1 MATAAQPPVQLPF
14 TLHAADEQ
22 INLALGCRARSC
34 DHDRAGHVQEGT
46 IYVTTCRLVFA
57 WTHKTK
63 SETKYISIHNNRL
76 TKYLFNKNDAN
87 DTRVKIVTLENSYVL
102 DIKDKAALKQMCA
115 GRSAS
120 SSVNFAASILH
131 LQTQRLFP
139 ELDAAQK
146 AQKDRRTAGAAG
158 LHAAQGDPKR
168 AAVSAVVAGGG
179 EGCSGLAPSLSSM
192 EVGIEPAADALARRA
207 RLCGKPL
214 SPKDRK
220 VWLQAIALLMGLK
233 IRNGYGAKD
242 LTDEVGKSLHRA
254 TASRNCEDCGVKVTG
269 AAAHSGGC

>member
-1 MATAAQPPVQLPF
+1 MRLNFLGDGLLQLPF

-34 DHDRAGHVQEGT
+34 DHDRAGHEKEGT

-57 WTHKTK
+57 WTQKTK
-63 SETKYISIHNNRL
+63 SKTISIHNNRL
-76 TKYLFNKNDAN
+76 TDYLFKIDEN

-102 DIKDKAALKQMCA
+102 DIKDKAALKQM
-115 GRSAS
+115 R
-120 SSVNFAASILH
+120 AALEH

-139 ELDAAQK
+139 ELDAAK
-146 AQKDRRTAGAAG
+146 AQKDRRTAEAAG

>member
-1 MATAAQPPVQLPF
+1 MATATQPPVQLPF

-22 INLALGCRARSC
+22 SILALACTHRKK
-34 DHDRAGHVQEGT
+34 EGT

-63 SETKYISIHNNRL
+63 SKTISIHTNRL
-76 TKYLFNKNDAN
+76 TKYLFNKDDAN
-87 DTRVKIVTLENSYVL
+87 DTHVKIVTLENSYVF
-102 DIKDKAALKQMCA
+102 DIKDKAALKQMRA

-120 SSVNFAASILH
+120 IFWRQFGICNFAASILH